1 MSIRDHDNRLPD
13 TVEQPYSLSADL
25 ADIGRSRVAEIRAES
40 PRRKATDR
48 AASITGELMA
58 RPQYKYV
65 DGALLADL
73 VRDTLALYGEG

>member
-1 MSIRDHDNRLPD
+1 MSAQRLSDMPMSPLYK
-13 TVEQPYSLSADL
+13 QLGNILHA
-25 ADIGRSRVAEIRAES
+25 RVAEIRAEA

-65 DGALLADL
+65 DGAVLADV
-73 VRDTLALYGEG
+73 VRDTLTLYGED